1 MERVELRKSSATIQ
15 NETGTRDNQDPP
27 SCSVNNTELRVKL
40 ASSQASNSKISTLT
54 MTKTQLKGIIA
65 PLVTA
70 FQQDRSVDFDRS
82 IAHAHWLVEHG
93 CDGLAVFGTTSEAN
107 SLSLLERKRLLE
119 AIVNSGISP
128 ARLLVGNGS
137 CAVPDAVE
145 LAKHALQIGCGN
157 VLMLPP
163 FYYKSVS
170 VEGLFDFFAEFID
183 RAGDPRLQVYL
194 YHIPPVAQVG
204 FPFALIEK
212 LRSRFSNVIAGIK
225 DSSGDFENTRR
236 LIAEFS
242 DFQVFPGSEAFL
254 LAALRLGATGCISAT
269 ANVNAESMQQLFQN
283 WHTAEADEM
292 QSTLNCV
299 RQTFQ
304 RYPMIAALKAVLSI
318 ANNDE
323 NWRTVRA
330 PLSQLS
336 DADTQILL
344 RDLEG
349 LAFKLP
355 RL

>member
-1 MERVELRKSSATIQ
+1 MLCNNINSGGSSFEHRLLPAPEFE
-15 NETGTRDNQDPP
+15 NKN
-27 SCSVNNTELRVKL
+27 
-40 ASSQASNSKISTLT
+40 AS

-70 FQQDRSVDFDRS
+70 FEQDRSIDFDRS
-82 IAHAHWLVEHG
+82 IAHAHWLLKNG

-137 CAVPDAVE
+137 CVVADAVE

-183 RAGDPRLQVYL
+183 QVGDPRLHVYL

-204 FPFALIEK
+204 ISLTLIEK
-212 LRSRFSNVIAGIK
+212 LRLRFGNVIAGIK

-236 LIAEFS
+236 LLTEFN

-254 LAALRLGATGCISAT
+254 SAALRLGAAGCISAT
-269 ANVNAESMQQLFQN
+269 ANVNAEPMQQLFQQCHN
-283 WHTAEADEM
+283 AEADEI

-304 RYPMIAALKAVLSI
+304 RYPLIAALKAVLS
-318 ANNDE
+318 AAKNDD
-323 NWRTVRA
+323 NWRTVRP
-330 PLSQLS
+330 PLMQLS
-336 DADTQILL
+336 DKDSQVLF
-344 RDLEG
+344 RELEA
-349 LAFKLP
+349 LEFKLP
-355 RL
+355 AF

>member
-1 MERVELRKSSATIQ
+1 
-15 NETGTRDNQDPP
+15 
-27 SCSVNNTELRVKL
+27 
-40 ASSQASNSKISTLT
+40 

-70 FQQDRSVDFDRS
+70 FEQDRSIDFDRS
-82 IAHAHWLVEHG
+82 IAHAHWLLENG

-137 CAVPDAVE
+137 CVVADAVE

-183 RAGDPRLQVYL
+183 QVGDPRLHVYL

-204 FPFALIEK
+204 IPLTLIEK
-212 LRSRFSNVIAGIK
+212 LRLRFGNVIAGIK

-236 LIAEFS
+236 LLTEFN

-254 LAALRLGATGCISAT
+254 SAALRLGAAGCISAT
-269 ANVNAESMQQLFQN
+269 ANVNAEPMQQLFQQCHN
-283 WHTAEADEM
+283 AEADEI

-304 RYPMIAALKAVLSI
+304 RYPLIAGLKAVLS
-318 ANNDE
+318 AAKNDD
-323 NWRTVRA
+323 NWRTVRP
-330 PLSQLS
+330 PLMQLS
-336 DADTQILL
+336 DKDSQVLF
-344 RDLEG
+344 RELEA
-349 LAFKLP
+349 LEFKLP
-355 RL
+355 AF